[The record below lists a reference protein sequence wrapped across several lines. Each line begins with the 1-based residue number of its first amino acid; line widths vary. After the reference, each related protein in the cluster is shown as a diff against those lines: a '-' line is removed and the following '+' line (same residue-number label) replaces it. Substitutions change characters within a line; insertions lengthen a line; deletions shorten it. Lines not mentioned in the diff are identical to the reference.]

1 MSEEAVP
8 ETPDTGVDL
17 RVVVA
22 AESEVTAPLVSEAM
36 ELPPEVDMAPE
47 PEVRSDCSVVYLED
61 PPEMPEVT

>member
-8 ETPDTGVDL
+8 ETPDTWVDL

-36 ELPPEVDMAPE
+36 ELPPEVDMALLL
-47 PEVRSDCSVVYLED
+47 R
-61 PPEMPEVT
+61 